1 MEPGS
6 SEQVFSQARLQLPW
20 RIPEASSTGAH
31 RRAWP
36 WQPKTD
42 PDRHP
47 PLRPP
52 LSPSGRLLPCCAFG
66 AWSLLG
72 PNPNPIPTRNWEP
85 SPNLRLPR
93 TLTLNLGHRVAR
105 ALTLALEGDHE
116 TRVASALA
124 TSLGRALTLAK
135 AVSPCGPNSNV
146 RQHLGPGVQKRCRL
160 TRHGTWKLTAGVL
173 PGPAAAAR
181 EDSGGLLDQGPIDV
195 CGLGSQRLI
204 LTGRLLCALH
214 SAFQGDYCL
223 AVRSAPGASW
233 DLTLTLSLNLA
244 KALSPRGPY
253 TNL

>member
-93 TLTLNLGHRVAR
+93 TLTLNLGRRVAG
-105 ALTLALEGDHE
+105 ALTLALEGISRDPS
-116 TRVASALA
+116 RFGPGDV
-124 TSLGRALTLAK
+124 
-135 AVSPCGPNSNV
+135 PGPNPNPSYGCLPV
-146 RQHLGPGVQKRCRL
+146 RTQFQRVTTPRAWGPEAVQAHSAWNPEAQSRCSPRPGCSCP
-160 TRHGTWKLTAGVL
+160 RGFRRPPRPGTHRRVWPWQPKTDPDRQAPLCPPL
-173 PGPAAAAR
+173 
-181 EDSGGLLDQGPIDV
+181 SL
-195 CGLGSQRLI
+195 S
-204 LTGRLLCALH
+204 GRLLPCCA
-214 SAFQGDYCL
+214 F
-223 AVRSAPGASW
+223 GAWS
-233 DLTLTLSLNLA
+233 LLGPNPNPKPKLS
-244 KALSPRGPY
+244 
-253 TNL
+253 